1 VPNSVLLVVV
11 VLRRNSIDRDDNF
24 ESTLSGLT
32 PRGDDGPLSS
42 LSNHDQRG
50 NAFVLDDLFQIGIY
64 RRTPDVLQCVL
75 ARRTKSQTSKI
86 TARCETEAHWT
97 IVPPHCVTRRI
108 RAADHTA
115 GGDTCAV
122 TQRDRA
128 IRVKGPAPVIG
139 FRIGFIAALTTTAT
153 ALTFVPSRVRRRCVL
168 RLPPRVYR
176 RSDQ

>member
-64 RRTPDVLQCVL
+64 RRTPDVFAMRFGQKDEESNL
-75 ARRTKSQTSKI
+75 KN
-86 TARCETEAHWT
+86 
-97 IVPPHCVTRRI
+97 HCQVRNRSSL
-108 RAADHTA
+108 DH
-115 GGDTCAV
+115 CA
-122 TQRDRA
+122 TTLRD
-128 IRVKGPAPVIG
+128 P
-139 FRIGFIAALTTTAT
+139 
-153 ALTFVPSRVRRRCVL
+153 
-168 RLPPRVYR
+168 
-176 RSDQ
+176 